1 MDVKRRLV
9 LPTALVW
16 LLVCVPLAQASP
28 LDACA
33 QRVIRDWY
41 SGGRVDQLYPLGC
54 YRAAIR
60 ALPNDV
66 LEYSDAD
73 KDIARALAFA
83 RQASA
88 DEGARQAA
96 KTRAK
101 SGTEPDPPVTDRPID
116 VSAQP
121 KPPRAS
127 RPSAATP
134 ARRATDGPRQAAAG
148 VEPTDVSAALPY
160 PVIVLAALAA
170 TLLAMGAAGWLL
182 GRRR

>member
-9 LPTALVW
+9 VPTAVAW
-16 LLVCVPLAQASP
+16 LLVCVPLAQADA

-41 SGGRVDQLYPLGC
+41 SGGRVEQLYPLGC

-83 RQASA
+83 RQARAERVAEPTGTSA
-88 DEGARQAA
+88 RTATKPGA
-96 KTRAK
+96 
-101 SGTEPDPPVTDRPID
+101 PVSETPTDA
-116 VSAQP
+116 SAQRKAP
-121 KPPRAS
+121 RTSPPT
-127 RPSAATP
+127 AATP
-134 ARRATDGPRQAAAG
+134 APRASDGPRQAAAG
-148 VEPTDVSAALPY
+148 LEPAGVSATLPY